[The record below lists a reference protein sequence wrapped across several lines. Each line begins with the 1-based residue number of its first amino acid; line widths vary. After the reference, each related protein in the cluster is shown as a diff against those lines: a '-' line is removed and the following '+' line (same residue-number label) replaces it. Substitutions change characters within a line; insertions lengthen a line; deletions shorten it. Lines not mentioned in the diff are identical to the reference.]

1 MAISVVGHANP
12 DTDSVTSAIALATL
26 LNAQGKEA
34 KAGMQIAAAELN
46 PESTTVLEKFGLT
59 APELLEDAS
68 GKEIA
73 LVDFSDI
80 AQGPANLEAAE
91 LVAVVD
97 HHKIGDVTT
106 NNPILFRAEPVGC
119 TGTVLNKM
127 FKEAGVAIPKD
138 VAGGMLAAILSDTVN
153 FKSPTCTDEDKAA
166 VNDLKI
172 VAGVEDTEALFMD
185 MLKAKSAVDGVPA
198 KDLLFRDYKDFDMKG
213 NKVGVGQLELA
224 TLDQVADIRE
234 ALVGAMEEVK
244 ADGRHTVLLMLTDV
258 VKEGTDLVV
267 LSDDSALVEKAFDS
281 KLDGNSMWI
290 PGMMS
295 RQKQTVPNLQDAFG
309 CEGPDGISTVLSDF
323 LSGRYLWR
331 PGDLITRPPF
341 FSSVWRTGN
350 KGEFSSKR
358 KITIPFRSMTAGA
371 KFFTWRKV

>member
-1 MAISVVGHANP
+1 MTISVVGHANP

-26 LNAQGKEA
+26 LNAQGQEA
-34 KAGMQIAAAELN
+34 KACMQIAAADLN
-46 PESTTVLEKFGLT
+46 PESTTVLKRFNLA
-59 APELLEDAS
+59 APERLDDAA

-73 LVDFSDI
+73 LVDFSDL
-80 AQGPANLEAAE
+80 AQGPANLDAAE

-153 FKSPTCTDEDKAA
+153 FKSPTCTEDDKVA
-166 VNDLKI
+166 VSDLKVI
-172 VAGVEDTEALFMD
+172 AGVEDTEELFME

-224 TLDQVADIRE
+224 TLDQVAAIRDDL
-234 ALVGAMEEVK
+234 AQAMAEVK

-267 LSDDSALVEKAFDS
+267 LSDDPALIEKAFDG

-295 RQKQTVPNLQDAFG
+295 RKKQTVPNLQNAFG
-309 CEGPDGISTVLSDF
+309 C
-323 LSGRYLWR
+323 
-331 PGDLITRPPF
+331 
-341 FSSVWRTGN
+341 
-350 KGEFSSKR
+350 
-358 KITIPFRSMTAGA
+358 
-371 KFFTWRKV
+371 

>member
-34 KAGMQIAAAELN
+34 KACMQIAAADLN

-59 APELLEDAS
+59 APELLDDAS

-153 FKSPTCTDEDKAA
+153 FKSPTCTEEDKAA
-166 VNDLKI
+166 VNDLKV

-244 ADGRHTVLLMLTDV
+244 ADGRHSVLLMLTDV

-267 LSDDSALVEKAFDS
+267 LSDDPALVEKAFDS

-295 RQKQTVPNLQDAFG
+295 RKKQTVPNLQDAFG
-309 CEGPDGISTVLSDF
+309 C
-323 LSGRYLWR
+323 
-331 PGDLITRPPF
+331 
-341 FSSVWRTGN
+341 
-350 KGEFSSKR
+350 
-358 KITIPFRSMTAGA
+358 
-371 KFFTWRKV
+371 

>member
-26 LNAQGKEA
+26 LNAQGMEA
-34 KAGMQIAAAELN
+34 KACMQIGAADLN
-46 PESTTVLEKFGLT
+46 PESKTVLKRFGLA
-59 APELLEDAS
+59 APEELMDAA
-68 GKEIA
+68 GKKIA
-73 LVDFSDI
+73 LVDFSDL
-80 AQGPANLEAAE
+80 AQGPANLASAE
-91 LVAVVD
+91 LVAIVD

-153 FKSPTCTDEDKAA
+153 FKSPTCTEDDKIA
-166 VNDLKI
+166 VNDLKS
-172 VAGVEDTEALFMD
+172 VAGVTDTEELFME

-213 NKVGVGQLELA
+213 QKVGVGQLELA
-224 TLDQVADIRE
+224 TLDQVAAVRKDLL
-234 ALVGAMEEVK
+234 AAMEAVK
-244 ADGRHTVLLMLTDV
+244 KDGRHSVLLMLTDV

-267 LSDDSALVEKAFDS
+267 LSDDPALIEKAFDG

-295 RQKQTVPNLQDAFG
+295 RKKQTVPNLQKAFG
-309 CEGPDGISTVLSDF
+309 C
-323 LSGRYLWR
+323 
-331 PGDLITRPPF
+331 
-341 FSSVWRTGN
+341 
-350 KGEFSSKR
+350 
-358 KITIPFRSMTAGA
+358 
-371 KFFTWRKV
+371 